1 MRNTEHISKL
11 KEINGYV
18 RMTLDKLPTIRAD
31 LVQADDYWQEWDSWQ
46 FIETLRKW
54 INRNPIP
61 LEDKQ
66 KLSLTKREMF

>member
-1 MRNTEHISKL
+1 
-11 KEINGYV
+11 
-18 RMTLDKLPTIRAD
+18 MTLDKLPTIRAD
-31 LVQADDYWQEWDSWQ
+31 LVQTDDCWQEWDSWQ

>member
-11 KEINGYV
+11 NEINGYV

-31 LVQADDYWQEWDSWQ
+31 LVQTDDYWQEWDSWQ

-54 INRNPIP
+54 INRNSIP